1 MVKGEKKISK
11 KRIEHTREFFRYF
24 WIRPIFLNPEVIEA
38 LGLKM
43 DFLVEGTPFTGT
55 LYCHVLSKNVQQ

>member
-1 MVKGEKKISK
+1 MSKEKKISK

-43 DFLVEGTPFTGT
+43 DLLVEGKRFTVVLCG
-55 LYCHVLSKNVQQ
+55 HGLSKDVQW